1 MNVARKIYRIVTSLL
16 VAVVVLLA
24 VLLVG
29 VRVVGLT
36 PYTVI
41 SGSMEPAYPVGC
53 LLYVEKVDPT
63 SLQVGDPVT
72 YHMAGGQVVTHRIIE
87 VVEDPA
93 KSVAYRTK
101 GDANNIE
108 DNSLL
113 QPAQVIGRPV
123 FHIPKLGYL
132 SHFIQNPPGTYIAI
146 AAVLVMLSLGSLIDV
161 LFPEEKKEESS
172 DGDTSEET
180 PAPAAEESGE

>member
-1 MNVARKIYRIVTSLL
+1 MKIARKLYRIITTVLV
-16 VAVVVLLA
+16 VAVALLA

-41 SGSMEPAYPVGC
+41 SGSMEPAYPVGS
-53 LLYVEKVDPT
+53 LLYVQKVDST

-72 YHMAGGQVVTHRIIE
+72 YHMSGGQVVTHRVIE

-93 KSVAYRTK
+93 TGIAYRTK

-108 DNSLL
+108 DNTLL
-113 QPAQVIGRPV
+113 QPAQVIGRPL

-161 LFPEEKKEESS
+161 LFPQESEEKKEAS
-172 DGDTSEET
+172 SEEEN
-180 PAPAAEESGE
+180 PAPTTEEGGE